1 MQGNYNNDNHNV
13 IKIDIIYYNTLG
25 CLITISIRSLGLDSV
40 QEGENVNIWF
50 LSLGPVSQRHG
61 RTAILRPSYDATFIF
76 SPWSYDC
83 FTKLVIKGS
92 QIYDL
97 S

>member
-1 MQGNYNNDNHNV
+1 M
-13 IKIDIIYYNTLG
+13 KIGKCFFTFEYEKQID
-25 CLITISIRSLGLDSV
+25 
-40 QEGENVNIWF
+40 
-50 LSLGPVSQRHG
+50 LGPVLQRHG

-76 SPWSYDC
+76 SRLSYDC